1 MARGCQCNG
10 QLHSSHLLQACLPRS
25 LQVRQEIVD
34 WRKPSFT
41 GGRATLLQRRPS
53 SWPMFRS
60 GILNFVVTS
69 LQDSVFQLFQRVENK
84 HGWML
89 VVPYFV
95 LLNFH
100 FSITWCKVTVLP
112 KVSHALAYVTASK
125 SGVSE
130 PEIEDFISLDDK
142 VEIAIDQI
150 RECLGFGRHLP
161 IPSSANEENPTSSV
175 DQGMKSIYGVPNFFL
190 WIRPF

>member
-1 MARGCQCNG
+1 M
-10 QLHSSHLLQACLPRS
+10 
-25 LQVRQEIVD
+25 
-34 WRKPSFT
+34 
-41 GGRATLLQRRPS
+41 
-53 SWPMFRS
+53 
-60 GILNFVVTS
+60 NFVVTS

-95 LLNFH
+95 VLNFH
-100 FSITWCKVTVLP
+100 FSSAIPKLDDKLMFSF

-142 VEIAIDQI
+142 VEKNYYRSNQRSFRSWTTSTNTIFRQQEESHRFYGPGHYICIIDVTLI
-150 RECLGFGRHLP
+150 KL
-161 IPSSANEENPTSSV
+161 
-175 DQGMKSIYGVPNFFL
+175 
-190 WIRPF
+190 

>member
-1 MARGCQCNG
+1 
-10 QLHSSHLLQACLPRS
+10 
-25 LQVRQEIVD
+25 
-34 WRKPSFT
+34 
-41 GGRATLLQRRPS
+41 
-53 SWPMFRS
+53 MFRS

-89 VVPYFV
+89 VVPSSSIPKLDEK
-95 LLNFH
+95 LL
-100 FSITWCKVTVLP
+100 FSL

-142 VEIAIDQI
+142 VEMIK
-150 RECLGFGRHLP
+150 RR
-161 IPSSANEENPTSSV
+161 
-175 DQGMKSIYGVPNFFL
+175 QGGND
-190 WIRPF
+190 